1 MDPNS
6 WSAKWRSAAAY
17 VYLLICLGDFM
28 LMPMY
33 YEFLNHKTQTAEF
46 VELALRFDGA
56 ATQIEALKAIRQTRV
71 WQPLTLQ
78 STGLFHVAFG
88 GILGVVAWKGKE
100 KIAVA
105 NPPDGNTTEQPK

>member
-33 YEFLNHKTQTAEF
+33 YEFLNHKIQAAEF
-46 VELALRFDGA
+46 VELALQFEGP

-100 KIAVA
+100 KVGVA
-105 NPPDGNTTEQPK
+105 NPPETPPEEPK

>member
-17 VYLLICLGDFM
+17 VYLAICLSDFM

-33 YEFLNHKTQTAEF
+33 YEWLNYKVQTAQF
-46 VELALRFDGA
+46 VQLALQFDGA

-71 WQPLTLQ
+71 WEPLTLQ
-78 STGLFHVAFG
+78 ATGLFHVAFG
-88 GILGVVAWKGKE
+88 AILGVVAWKGRE
-100 KIAVA
+100 KVSSASE
-105 NPPDGNTTEQPK
+105 PTDTTTK